1 MGEKE
6 KLLSKLNIK
15 DYRNDLELV
24 LENKQFDEEAKSLL
38 LSIFYKLD
46 NFYKDYMIV
55 KRECEQKNKF
65 LEEYIN
71 ILKNKCNKIQILT
84 PQECTKTKRYTINKE
99 KGEIKSFPSEIILL
113 YAVYELN
120 EYNERK
126 ESKTDDFTN
135 NCINF
140 LLNKGKTINSIE
152 PIRDFNGWS
161 WNVEIN
167 NTKNIEYNLIFQN
180 LLILFGYNFLD
191 ENINKSNIISALK
204 NKVNTENFG
213 KKGYEFLECLFQLCI
228 LIYNNNSTENHNKC
242 LKYKKSLINKINM
255 LNNRKE
261 YIDDKTKSNTILI
274 KQIQKID
281 IMLND
286 INLIRKEFEKNIK
299 SQEDKYFSISDF
311 VDDLEVKRQ
320 DLLKQIENN
329 NKLLSPKEYLKNQDD
344 YVKILNLYNSIKEEQ
359 EKVNIQ
365 TKLIK
370 LQKTFLECIKLK
382 ISNTENKR
390 DLYNITTQLR
400 YYANVPYK
408 KNKSVVNQEKV
419 WQTFEDVIKQLIY
432 KMVEYKVI
440 DIGFRTK
447 KLNYEVL
454 KYIFKTKIIRLDN
467 LVLKISFISN
477 NQIEVQYYDG
487 NMLDYKECFDIPFD
501 EEIISKKDR
510 KIKLFKIS

>member
-1 MGEKE
+1 
-6 KLLSKLNIK
+6 
-15 DYRNDLELV
+15 
-24 LENKQFDEEAKSLL
+24 
-38 LSIFYKLD
+38 
-46 NFYKDYMIV
+46 
-55 KRECEQKNKF
+55 
-65 LEEYIN
+65 
-71 ILKNKCNKIQILT
+71 
-84 PQECTKTKRYTINKE
+84 
-99 KGEIKSFPSEIILL
+99 
-113 YAVYELN
+113 
-120 EYNERK
+120 
-126 ESKTDDFTN
+126 
-135 NCINF
+135 
-140 LLNKGKTINSIE
+140 
-152 PIRDFNGWS
+152 
-161 WNVEIN
+161 
-167 NTKNIEYNLIFQN
+167 
-180 LLILFGYNFLD
+180 
-191 ENINKSNIISALK
+191 
-204 NKVNTENFG
+204 
-213 KKGYEFLECLFQLCI
+213 
-228 LIYNNNSTENHNKC
+228 
-242 LKYKKSLINKINM
+242 M